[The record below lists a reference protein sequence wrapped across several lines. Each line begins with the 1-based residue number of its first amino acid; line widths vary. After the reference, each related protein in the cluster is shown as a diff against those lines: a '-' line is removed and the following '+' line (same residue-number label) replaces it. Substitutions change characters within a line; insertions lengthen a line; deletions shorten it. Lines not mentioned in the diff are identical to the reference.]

1 MILDRLLADL
11 EAGLREW
18 ATANGVS
25 DPPPVVLKP
34 APPNLE
40 NADVSTPWPL
50 AAAKAAK
57 RKPLDVAE
65 RAAAATRIE
74 GAALSATPPG
84 FINARLEGSALAR
97 NLKELLRAPAEYG
110 KGEGGR
116 DINLEFV
123 SANPTGPVHVAS
135 ARAATLGDSLA
146 RILKRRGHAVRTE
159 YYVNDAGRQ
168 VENLGLSVKARYEQA
183 RGREAEIPEGG
194 YHGDYIKDIAASV
207 PPEADA
213 WDAAAFGRFAVA
225 ANLAA
230 HKADMEKFGVVFDRW
245 FLESELHEAKA
256 LDKVLEKLRKLGRV
270 YDKDGAVW
278 LGTGGEDGEDD
289 KDRVLV
295 RQDGRPTYFLGD
307 IAYHQDKL
315 DRGAKELID
324 IWGADHHGY
333 LPRMKDAVAALGYPK
348 GTFQAIIHQLVKLFR
363 GSEAVKMSKRAGE
376 FVTLRELVD
385 EAGLDACRFFFAMR
399 TPNAHMNFDIELAKK
414 QSNENPVFYVQYV
427 HARVCSIFREAAE
440 RGIRASASDEELAA
454 LDHPAERALL
464 LKLAWF
470 PEALRACEKE
480 LSPNA
485 LATYLTE
492 LAGLYHK
499 FYEHC
504 HVLDDAAP
512 GKTRARLALCDGVRA
527 LISEALSLLGVS
539 APDRM

>member
-1 MILDRLLADL
+1 VILERLLRDL
-11 EAGLREW
+11 EAGLSGW
-18 ATANGVS
+18 AKSQGV
-25 DPPPVVLKP
+25 DAPPPVVLKP
-34 APPNLE
+34 APPNLPD
-40 NADVSTPWPL
+40 ADVSTPWPL

-57 RKPLDVAE
+57 RKPLEIAQE
-65 RAAAATRIE
+65 AAGAASVP

-84 FINARLEGSALAR
+84 FINARLEGAALAE
-97 NLKELLRAPAEYG
+97 NLKSLLADPERYG
-110 KGEGGR
+110 AGTGGR
-116 DINLEFV
+116 DVNLEFV

-146 RILKRRGHAVRTE
+146 RILRRRGHTVRTE

-168 VENLGLSVKARYEQA
+168 VENLGLSVKARFDEA
-183 RGREAEIPEGG
+183 RGRAAEIPEGG
-194 YHGDYIKDIAASV
+194 YHGEYIKEIAASV
-207 PPEADA
+207 PAEAEEWAPED
-213 WDAAAFGRFAVA
+213 FGRFAVER
-225 ANLAA
+225 NLAS
-230 HKADMEKFGVVFDRW
+230 HKADMEKFGVSFDRW

-256 LDKVLEKLRKLGRV
+256 IERAIEKLKGLGKV
-270 YDKDGAVW
+270 YEKDGAVW

-295 RQDGRPTYFLGD
+295 RQDGRPTYFLAD

-333 LPRMKDAVAALGYPK
+333 LPRMKDAIAALGYPK

-363 GSEAVKMSKRAGE
+363 GKDAVKMSKRAGE

-427 HARVCSIFREAAE
+427 HARVCSIFREARE
-440 RGIRASASDEELAA
+440 RGLLGDAADKALAA

-470 PEALRACEKE
+470 SEALRACEKE

-485 LATYLTE
+485 LSTYLTE

-504 HVLDDAAP
+504 HVLDP
-512 GKTRARLALCDGVRA
+512 ENPEKSKARLALCSGVRA
-527 LISEALSLLGVS
+527 IIAEGLGLLGVG
-539 APDRM
+539 APERM

>member
-1 MILDRLLADL
+1 MILDKLLVELDAQ
-11 EAGLREW
+11 LRRW
-18 ATANGVS
+18 ALAHGVS
-25 DPPPVVLKP
+25 QPPPVVLKP
-34 APPNLE
+34 APPNLKD
-40 NADVSTPWPL
+40 ADVSTPWPL
-50 AAAKAAK
+50 AVAKAAK
-57 RKPLDVAE
+57 RSPLELAQQAAS
-65 RAAAATRIE
+65 AAAVE

-84 FINARLEGSALAR
+84 FINARLNGTALAL
-97 NLKELLRAPAEYG
+97 NLKELLRAPSEYG
-110 KGEGGR
+110 KGAGGR

-168 VENLGLSVKARYEQA
+168 VENLGLSVKARYDQA
-183 RGREAEIPEGG
+183 RGLEAEIPEGG
-194 YHGDYIKDIAASV
+194 YQGDYIKEIAALA
-207 PPEADA
+207 PAEAAD
-213 WDAAAFGRFAVA
+213 WDAAAFGRFAVGI
-225 ANLAA
+225 NLAA
-230 HKADMEKFGVVFDRW
+230 HKADMENFGVVFDRW

-256 LDKVLEKLRKLGRV
+256 LDKAVEKLRGLGRV
-270 YDKDGAVW
+270 YEKDGAVW

-333 LPRMKDAVAALGYPK
+333 LPRMKDAISALGYPK

-440 RGIRASASDEELAA
+440 RSIEGEASDADLAA
-454 LDHPAERALL
+454 LDHPSERALL

-470 PEALRACEKE
+470 SEALRACEKE

-485 LATYLTE
+485 LATYLME

-499 FYEHC
+499 FYENC
-504 HVLDDAAP
+504 HVLDASNL
-512 GKTRARLALCDGVRA
+512 GKTKARLTLCAGVRS
-527 LISEALSLLGVS
+527 LIAEALGLLGVS
-539 APDRM
+539 TPERM